1 MPGTEHGRETHQGL
15 RGKSHCARAHR
26 TAFTQGG
33 ASGTYWL
40 LSHTAGGIHY
50 CLSFPAKLFVFTW
63 DPQFSSLN
71 TSVWLFP
78 VAFELL
84 INPPPNIYT
93 LCPYHRV
100 DCSLPK
106 DVMAPRTYNC
116 ILRSMDPAP
125 RTYRVHIKNWDL
137 YIWQGI
143 AVTWE
148 GWSSV

>member
-26 TAFTQGG
+26 TASTQGG

-84 INPPPNIYT
+84 IHPPISTPYVPITGWIAASQKMSWPPGLTTVYSEAWILLLGPTGSILKTGICIYG
-93 LCPYHRV
+93 
-100 DCSLPK
+100 K
-106 DVMAPRTYNC
+106 
-116 ILRSMDPAP
+116 
-125 RTYRVHIKNWDL
+125 
-137 YIWQGI
+137 G
-143 AVTWE
+143 
-148 GWSSV
+148 